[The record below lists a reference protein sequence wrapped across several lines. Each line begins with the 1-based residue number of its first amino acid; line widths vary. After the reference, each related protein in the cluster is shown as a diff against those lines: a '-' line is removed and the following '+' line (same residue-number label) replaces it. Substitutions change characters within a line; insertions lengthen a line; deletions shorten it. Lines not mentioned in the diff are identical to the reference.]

1 LIEEGAR
8 SFGVALRFE
17 WRDAS
22 KRPRRSSG
30 IWANPRM
37 NGRGFWWRYP
47 NTPQRTTPPPA
58 SLDAKLLFDADKLDG
73 LGAVGISK
81 TAY

>member
-1 LIEEGAR
+1 VAR
-8 SFGVALRFE
+8 CLEKAEKILWDLGYPE
-17 WRDAS
+17 DE
-22 KRPRRSSG
+22 RPRVLVAISEHSSEDDSS
-30 IWANPRM
+30 
-37 NGRGFWWRYP
+37 
-47 NTPQRTTPPPA
+47 PA

>member
-1 LIEEGAR
+1 VAR
-8 SFGVALRFE
+8 CLEKAEKILRDLGYPE
-17 WRDAS
+17 D
-22 KRPRRSSG
+22 KRPRVMEAIAEHSSEDDSS
-30 IWANPRM
+30 PS
-37 NGRGFWWRYP
+37 
-47 NTPQRTTPPPA
+47 